1 MRRTMILTLVLGLF
15 ISLTATAHEIGKTKA
30 TPKKWTYLGSKSVSW
45 RVDRDVL
52 KVGAQDGTFSK
63 LKIKVTGG
71 AVNMTRMVVTY
82 GNGSKD
88 VIPLK
93 HNFKRG
99 ATSRTIDLDGNRRV
113 IKNITFI
120 YDRQNI
126 ARRAKVWV
134 SGR

>member
-1 MRRTMILTLVLGLF
+1 MMIMTLVMGLF
-15 ISLTATAHEIGKTKA
+15 LSLNTTAHEIGSAEAKVKR
-30 TPKKWTYLGSKSVSW
+30 WTVLGSKSVTL

-52 KVGAQDGTFSK
+52 KVGAHDGTFSK

-71 AVNMTRMVVTY
+71 NVNVRSMVVTY

-88 VIPLK
+88 IIPLK
-93 HNFKRG
+93 HSFRKG
-99 ATSRTIDLDGNRRV
+99 ATSRTIDLEGGKRV

-120 YDRQNI
+120 YNRKNL
-126 ARRAKVWV
+126 ARKAKLWV